1 MVVEDLLTL
10 SDAELD
16 EVAYMIG
23 MKPFDKKRLKQQI
36 DLANGRLPSPVQSLP
51 GVADEGAAA
60 QSPTPPAHPVY
71 TGDEE
76 KGIDLDVGDHDAK
89 VIDIFAAADNGNESL
104 DAGVQD
110 MAAHEAQRFAA
121 DIDEIMRQAMEGTQV
136 PTNEA
141 WSSGLS
147 PGMVSPAR
155 VSPAS
160 PPGIDQIKSTLK

>member
-89 VIDIFAAADNGNESL
+89 VIDIFAAADNDMAAHFVADNGNESL
-104 DAGVQD
+104 DAGMQD
-110 MAAHEAQRFAA
+110 MAAHEAQ
-121 DIDEIMRQAMEGTQV
+121 
-136 PTNEA
+136 
-141 WSSGLS
+141 
-147 PGMVSPAR
+147 
-155 VSPAS
+155 
-160 PPGIDQIKSTLK
+160 